1 MVHWLMKIEPYLREK
16 ETLAVSKM
24 YVFQL
29 IHLLE
34 KSLLIPTVRNHPF
47 FPQYITEAH
56 TLGNFPT
63 MTASENKCIYFSFK
77 NAFSKVLSNK
87 NKHLYLRSEQ
97 SDYLYTFTRIPQ
109 QFSHLTNKIMKM
121 FEFASQFFF
130 WSFFNKNMS
139 YEWTFFCFLKKVCKT
154 ISCKIWWIYSL
165 SILNGQFFFC
175 FVLLHSDKRWSWELR
190 FSIGWFA
197 T

>member
-1 MVHWLMKIEPYLREK
+1 MKIEPYLREK
-16 ETLAVSKM
+16 ETLAVSKIN
-24 YVFQL
+24 VFQL

-56 TLGNFPT
+56 ARSNFPT

-87 NKHLYLRSEQ
+87 NKHLCLRSEQ

-109 QFSHLTNKIMKM
+109 Q
-121 FEFASQFFF
+121 
-130 WSFFNKNMS
+130 
-139 YEWTFFCFLKKVCKT
+139 
-154 ISCKIWWIYSL
+154 
-165 SILNGQFFFC
+165 
-175 FVLLHSDKRWSWELR
+175 LR
-190 FSIGWFA
+190 IR
-197 T
+197 